1 MVNAT
6 QVISRLFL
14 GQIFFISGIT
24 KITAY
29 ESTQG
34 YMDIMGVPGGL
45 LPLVIL
51 FEIAAGL
58 AIMVGWKT
66 LWVAI
71 SLAAFSVLTA
81 VIFHSNFSEQIQTI
95 LFMKN
100 IAITGGFLLLA
111 VHGAG
116 SFSLDNNSAASK

>member
-1 MVNAT
+1 MLNTT
-6 QVISRLFL
+6 QLISRLFL
-14 GQIFFISGIT
+14 GQIFFIAGIT

-34 YMDIMGVPGGL
+34 YMDMMGVPGGL

-51 FEIAAGL
+51 FEISASL
-58 AIMVGWKT
+58 AVMVGWKT
-66 LWVAI
+66 QWVAI
-71 SLAAFSVLTA
+71 SLAVFSVLTA
-81 VIFHSNFSEQIQTI
+81 MIFHSNFSEQIQTI